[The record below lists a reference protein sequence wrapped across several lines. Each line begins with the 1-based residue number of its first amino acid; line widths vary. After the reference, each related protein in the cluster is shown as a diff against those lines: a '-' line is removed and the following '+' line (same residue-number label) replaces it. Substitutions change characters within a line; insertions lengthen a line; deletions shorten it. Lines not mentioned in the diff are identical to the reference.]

1 MAVRAS
7 PRGTKIM
14 TTRTLRRRGIAAA
27 AILPLVALTFAA
39 CGSDDD
45 SAEPSELDPDADLS
59 KQTVVVTNW
68 AGYMPPDI
76 AEKVEKATGAK
87 VEITEHATNEDMVA
101 KVVGSG
107 GEGLDVVFGSQP
119 YLHAFAE
126 EGLLEPLDTDYLKNW
141 DSLDPDAQG
150 LAEVDDQPYFAPY
163 TWGTTGI
170 CYRSDLVDEAPTSWY
185 DLLQPDEKYSGK
197 VTMMGTERWAVM
209 PAQKA
214 LGYSV
219 NTTDEDEM
227 EDVKELMLEAKPHL
241 LAYDDTTFYE
251 RLISGEAVMV
261 EAWDGWCNYGIAE
274 NPDIDFVVPEEGSDL
289 WIDGIAILKSSE
301 NKEAAYAFVD
311 TILDPVN
318 HAWASENILYNVP
331 NDEAVSLLPEELTTQ
346 YATLGTR
353 REEMLQGENMV
364 DIGEAST
371 LYNRIITEVTAS
383 DE

>member
-1 MAVRAS
+1 MRAS
-7 PRGTKIM
+7 TRGEPEDHDH
-14 TTRTLRRRGIAAA
+14 RTLRGRGASVAAL
-27 AILPLVALTFAA
+27 ISLVALTFAA
-39 CGSDDD
+39 CGGDDD
-45 SAEPSELDPDADLS
+45 TDEPSALDPDADLS

-76 AEKVEKATGAK
+76 AEIVEQETGAK

-119 YLHAFAE
+119 YLQAFAE
-126 EGLLEPLDTDYLKNW
+126 EGLLEPLDTDYLENW
-141 DSLDPDAQG
+141 DQLDTEAQG

-185 DLLQPDEKYSGK
+185 DLLQPEEQYRGK
-197 VTMMGTERWAVM
+197 ITMMGTERWAVL

-219 NTTDEDEM
+219 NTTDEGEM
-227 EDVKELMLEAKPHL
+227 EDVKELMLDAKPHL

-274 NPDIDFVVPEEGSDL
+274 NPKIDRGARGGLGPVGRRHRDPEVLGEQGGGVRLHRHDPRPEEPRLG
-289 WIDGIAILKSSE
+289 
-301 NKEAAYAFVD
+301 V
-311 TILDPVN
+311 
-318 HAWASENILYNVP
+318 ENILYNVP
-331 NDEAVSLLPEELTTQ
+331 NVPAISLLPRSSPSSTRPSAPVARRCSRARTWSTSATRPRSTT
-346 YATLGTR
+346 GSSPR
-353 REEMLQGENMV
+353 
-364 DIGEAST
+364 
-371 LYNRIITEVTAS
+371 
-383 DE
+383 

>member
-1 MAVRAS
+1 
-7 PRGTKIM
+7 M
-14 TTRTLRRRGIAAA
+14 TTRTLPSRGTAATA
-27 AILPLVALTFAA
+27 LLSLVALTFAA
-39 CGSDDD
+39 CGGGDDD
-45 SAEPSELDPDADLS
+45 AAEPSELDPDADLS
-59 KQTVVVTNW
+59 EQTVVVSNW
-68 AGYMPPDI
+68 ADYMPPDI
-76 AEKVEKATGAK
+76 AEIVQKETGAK
-87 VEITEHATNEDMVA
+87 VEITNHATNEDMVA

-119 YLHAFAE
+119 YLQAFAE
-126 EGLLEPLDTDYLKNW
+126 EGLLEPIDTEYLENW
-141 DSLDPDAQG
+141 DSLDPEAQD
-150 LAEVDDQPYFAPY
+150 LAEVDDQPFFAPY

-185 DLLQPDEKYSGK
+185 DLLQPEEKYRGK
-197 VTMMGTERWAVM
+197 VTMMGTERWAVL

-219 NTTDEDEM
+219 NTTDEGEM
-227 EDVKELMLEAKPHL
+227 EDVKELMLDAKPNL

-251 RLISGEAVMV
+251 RLVSGEAVMV

-289 WIDGIAILKSSE
+289 WVDGIGILKSSE

-311 TILDPVN
+311 TILDPKN

-331 NDEAVSLLPEELTTQ
+331 NDEAISLLPEKLTEQ
-346 YATLGTR
+346 YETLGAR